1 MRTVT
6 LFLLTLLAVG
16 ASAEIVDDSNKSE
29 LSKKAVSIKQ
39 SVLELNRQLYQ
50 LEEDLLSPA
59 TTRAAIYFSLSDGEF
74 FDPYS
79 LDITFDGK
87 QAMQYLYSE
96 RQLSALRQGAVQ
108 PLGKLNLGPGV
119 HNIKA
124 VAKGVDKNGI
134 ERKLVLE
141 KRVEKHDSAL
151 YVEVK
156 IQDNKTAQNAE
167 LVISQW

>member
-6 LFLLTLLAVG
+6 LFLLTMLTLG
-16 ASAEIVDDSNKSE
+16 ASAEVVDNSKSSE
-29 LSKKAVSIKQ
+29 LSKKAVAVKQ
-39 SVLELNRQLYQ
+39 SVLELNRELYQ

-59 TTRAAIYFSLSDGEF
+59 TTRAAIYFSLSNGEF

-79 LDITFDGK
+79 IDITFDGK
-87 QAMQYLYSE
+87 QTVQYLYSD

-119 HNIKA
+119 HDIKA
-124 VAKGVDKNGI
+124 IVKGVDKKGI
-134 ERKLVLE
+134 ERQLVLE
-141 KRVEKHDSAL
+141 KRVEKHDGPL
-151 YVEVK
+151 YIEVK